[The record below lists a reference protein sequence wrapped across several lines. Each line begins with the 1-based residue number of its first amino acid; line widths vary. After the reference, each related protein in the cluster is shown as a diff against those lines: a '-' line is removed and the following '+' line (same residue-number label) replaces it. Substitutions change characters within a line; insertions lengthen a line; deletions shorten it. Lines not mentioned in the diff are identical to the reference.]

1 MSILRTDS
9 LNAGYG
15 RTLILEN
22 VNIRLAPGQILT
34 LIGPNGAGKS
44 TLLATIAGRLA
55 PLGGTVYLK
64 NEDLAAIP
72 ASEAAKTLAV
82 VTTERSEPELMTCR
96 DVVSL
101 GRYPYTGRLGITGP
115 RDREIIEETMVLTKI
130 TDLADR
136 DFTKISDGQRQRV
149 LLARAICQD
158 PEVLILDEPSSFLD
172 IRHKLELLVI
182 LKDLVR
188 RKNIAVLMA
197 LHEIDLAQKFSDF
210 VLCAADGKIDRAGK
224 PDEILTE
231 SCIRTLYGMTRGRY
245 LSEFGAVEL
254 PAPEGR
260 PSVFVIGGG
269 GSGIPVY
276 RALAR
281 DGIPFYAGILHE
293 NDLDFPIAEAL
304 AAEVIGAEA
313 WESISQGRI
322 DYAKTLMKTCSGYI
336 CTQDRFGTMNR
347 GNEEL
352 RSFAISLGLMDRGPD
367 YVHSCANTSVC
378 GTHSTDYFNL

>member
-1 MSILRTDS
+1 MPILSTEN

-15 RTLILEN
+15 RTVILEN

-55 PLGGTVYLK
+55 PLGGTVFLK
-64 NEDLAAIP
+64 NEELSAIP
-72 ASEAAKTLAV
+72 PARTAKTLAV
-82 VTTERSEPELMTCR
+82 MTTERQDPELMTCR
-96 DVVSL
+96 EVVSL

-115 RDREIIEETMVLTKI
+115 RDREIIEETMALTEI

-136 DFTKISDGQRQRV
+136 DFTKLSDGQRQRV

-172 IRHKLELLVI
+172 IRHKLELLGI

-197 LHEIDLAQKFSDF
+197 LHEIDLAQKFSDV
-210 VLCAADGKIDRAGK
+210 VLCVADGKIDRAGK

-231 SCIRTLYGMTRGRY
+231 SYIRTLYGMTRGRY
-245 LSEFGAVEL
+245 LPEFGSVEL

-281 DGIPFYAGILHE
+281 EGCAFYTGILHE
-293 NDLDFPIAEAL
+293 SDLDFPVARAL
-304 AAEVIGAEA
+304 AAEVVGAEA
-313 WESISQGRI
+313 YEPFSEERI
-322 DYAKTLMKTCSGYI
+322 EYAKALMKTCTGYI
-336 CTQDRFGTMNR
+336 CTLERFGTMNR

-352 RSFAISLGLMDRGPD
+352 KAYAESLGLRDLSAD
-367 YVHSCANTSVC
+367 YMRPNSET
-378 GTHSTDYFNL
+378 

>member
-1 MSILRTDS
+1 MKFMQILRTDS

-22 VNIRLAPGQILT
+22 VNIHLAPGQILT

-55 PLGGTVYLK
+55 PLYGTVFLK
-64 NEDLAAIP
+64 NEDLGGMQV
-72 ASEAAKTLAV
+72 SETARVLAV
-82 VTTERSEPELMTCR
+82 VTTERSAPEMMTCR
-96 DVVSL
+96 EVVAL
-101 GRYPYTGRLGITGP
+101 GRYPYTGRLGITSP
-115 RDREIIEETMVLTKI
+115 RDREIIEETMALTQI

-172 IRHKLELLVI
+172 IRHKLELLTI

-188 RKNIAVLMA
+188 KKNVAVLMA
-197 LHEIDLAQKFSDF
+197 LHEIDLAQKFSDY
-210 VLCAADGKIDRAGK
+210 VLCVADGKIDRAGT

-231 SCIRTLYGMTRGRY
+231 DYIRTLYGMTRGRY
-245 LSEFGAVEL
+245 LPEFGSVEL
-254 PAPEGR
+254 PAPEGK

-281 DGIPFYAGILHE
+281 QGTAFYAGVLHE

-304 AAEVIGAEA
+304 AALVVSAEA
-313 WESISQGRI
+313 YEPFSNERI
-322 DYAKTLMKTCSGYI
+322 EYAKTLIATCSGYI
-336 CTQDRFGTMNR
+336 CTPDRFGTMNR

-352 RSFAISLGLMDRGPD
+352 KNYAASLGLRDL
-367 YVHSCANTSVC
+367 SSN
-378 GTHSTDYFNL
+378 

>member
-1 MSILRTDS
+1 M
-9 LNAGYG
+9 A
-15 RTLILEN
+15 
-22 VNIRLAPGQILT
+22 
-34 LIGPNGAGKS
+34 
-44 TLLATIAGRLA
+44 
-55 PLGGTVYLK
+55 
-64 NEDLAAIP
+64 
-72 ASEAAKTLAV
+72 
-82 VTTERSEPELMTCR
+82 
-96 DVVSL
+96 
-101 GRYPYTGRLGITGP
+101 
-115 RDREIIEETMVLTKI
+115 LTKI

-172 IRHKLELLVI
+172 IRHKLELLSI

-188 RKNIAVLMA
+188 TKNIAVLMA

-210 VLCAADGKIDRAGK
+210 VLCVADGKIDREGR

-231 SCIRTLYGMTRGRY
+231 PYIRTLYGMTRGRY
-245 LSEFGAVEL
+245 LPEFGSVEL

-260 PSVFVIGGG
+260 PSIFVIGGG

-281 DGIPFYAGILHE
+281 QEKAFYAGILHE

-304 AAEVIGAEA
+304 AAEVVGEEA
-313 WESISQGRI
+313 WEPISKERI

-336 CTQDRFGTMNR
+336 CALDRFGTMNR

-352 RSFAISLGLMDRGPD
+352 RSFAVSLGLTDCGPN
-367 YVHSCANTSVC
+367 YVHP
-378 GTHSTDYFNL
+378 GTHGGTP

>member
-1 MSILRTDS
+1 MPILRTDS

-22 VNIRLAPGQILT
+22 VNIYLSPGQILT

-55 PLGGTVYLK
+55 PLGGTVFLK
-64 NEDLAAIP
+64 NEDLAAMQP
-72 ASEAAKTLAV
+72 GETAKTLAV
-82 VTTERSEPELMTCR
+82 VTTERQDPELMTCR
-96 DVVSL
+96 EVVAL
-101 GRYPYTGRLGITGP
+101 GRY
-115 RDREIIEETMVLTKI
+115 TKI
-130 TDLADR
+130 TDLADC

-172 IRHKLELLVI
+172 IRHKLELLSI

-188 RKNIAVLMA
+188 KKNIAVLMA

-210 VLCAADGKIDRAGK
+210 VLCVADGKIDREGR

-231 SCIRTLYGMTRGRY
+231 PYIRTLYGMTRGRY
-245 LSEFGAVEL
+245 LPEFGSVEL

-260 PSVFVIGGG
+260 PSIFVIGGG

-281 DGIPFYAGILHE
+281 QEKAFYAGILHE

-304 AAEVIGAEA
+304 AAEVVGEEA
-313 WESISQGRI
+313 WEPISKERI
-322 DYAKTLMKTCSGYI
+322 DYEGHGEGAKLLISP
-336 CTQDRFGTMNR
+336 DRFGTMNR

-352 RSFAISLGLMDRGPD
+352 RSFAVSLGLTDCGPN
-367 YVHSCANTSVC
+367 YVHP
-378 GTHSTDYFNL
+378 GTHGGTP

>member
-1 MSILRTDS
+1 MPILRTDS

-22 VNIRLAPGQILT
+22 VNIYLSPGQILT

-55 PLGGTVYLK
+55 PLGGTVFLK
-64 NEDLAAIP
+64 NEDLAAMQP
-72 ASEAAKTLAV
+72 GETAKTLAV
-82 VTTERSEPELMTCR
+82 VTTERQDPELMTCR
-96 DVVSL
+96 EVVAL

-115 RDREIIEETMVLTKI
+115 RDREIIEETMALTKI
-130 TDLADR
+130 TDLADC

-172 IRHKLELLVI
+172 IRHKLELLSI

-188 RKNIAVLMA
+188 TKNIAVLMA

-210 VLCAADGKIDRAGK
+210 VLCVADGKIDREGR

-231 SCIRTLYGMTRGRY
+231 PYIRTLYGMTRGRY
-245 LSEFGAVEL
+245 LPEFGSVEL

-260 PSVFVIGGG
+260 PSIFVIGGG

-276 RALAR
+276 RALTR
-281 DGIPFYAGILHE
+281 DGIAFYAGILHE

-304 AAEVIGAEA
+304 AAEVVGEEA
-313 WESISQGRI
+313 WEPISKERI

-336 CTQDRFGTMNR
+336 CALDRFGTMNR

-352 RSFAISLGLMDRGPD
+352 RSFAVSLGLTDCGPN
-367 YVHSCANTSVC
+367 YVHP
-378 GTHSTDYFNL
+378 GTHGGTP